1 MLIVAKPFADAME
14 SFVQEVSENQNPSFS
29 LKTFGM
35 IFFSLSIVS
44 TIVPRQVDI
53 TPFPINFDNFVP
65 FITRTDDDGDRIQWR
80 RDEMGWKMCRNRG
93 KRDTN
98 SLVNHFY
105 WLFRGER
112 WLSVIRFLR
121 CYLCSGFYQFV
132 QRGWNMGSFSAKLCR
147 NSNIRATVVLPNG
160 SITIKNNFPT
170 KPIIIAPFVPQN
182 RFNSGWQSINV
193 TIWLAPAHLTDRSD
207 RNTYDFLCQSFRNN
221 RNLSPSSQQP
231 RKSFHPIELI
241 ILASRLRCH
250 RNIHAQLAVGTRTLI
265 QCSSFALWMTIT
277 AVTATL
283 CCWTHSF
290 HAS

>member
-1 MLIVAKPFADAME
+1 MATATVYNE
-14 SFVQEVSENQNPSFS
+14 E
-29 LKTFGM
+29 GM
-35 IFFSLSIVS
+35 KWV
-44 TIVPRQVDI
+44 
-53 TPFPINFDNFVP
+53 
-65 FITRTDDDGDRIQWR
+65 
-80 RDEMGWKMCRNRG
+80 G
-93 KRDTN
+93 K
-98 SLVNHFY
+98 
-105 WLFRGER
+105 
-112 WLSVIRFLR
+112 
-121 CYLCSGFYQFV
+121 SGKKRYQFV
-132 QRGWNMGSFSAKLCR
+132 SKSFLLTLSGEKWSPYDFLGVTCVAAFISLFKEPEIWGRFQPNCDR
-147 NSNIRATVVLPNG
+147 NSNFRATVVLPNG
-160 SITIKNNFPT
+160 SITIKNNFLT

-241 ILASRLRCH
+241 ILACRLRYH

-265 QCSSFALWMTIT
+265 QCSSFALWLTIT